1 MSDGDTDGRP
11 LVVGPWRR
19 RSRRTA
25 YANPWIEVFHDEV
38 DRPDGSPGIYGVV
51 HFRTQAVGV
60 VAVADDGRLLLV
72 GQHRYPLDE
81 YSWEIPEG
89 GVDDGESLL
98 DGAIRELREETG
110 YEAADWRRLC
120 RMTVSNSVTD
130 ERGAIFLATG
140 LRPGRAAP
148 EATEG
153 LAIRWATLS
162 EVLAEMD
169 AGEIHDIITLAGVG
183 RYALEVM
190 GPR

>member
-1 MSDGDTDGRP
+1 MSDTESRP
-11 LVVGPWRR
+11 QVVGPWLR

-72 GQHRYPLDE
+72 GQHRYPLDQ

-89 GVDDGESLL
+89 GVDDGEALL

-140 LRPGRAAP
+140 LRPGAAAP
-148 EATEG
+148 EATED
-153 LAIRWATLS
+153 LVIRWATLA
-162 EVLAEMD
+162 EVLVEID
-169 AGEIHDIITLAGVG
+169 DGTIHDLITLAGVG
-183 RYALEVM
+183 RYALEVK
-190 GPR
+190 GSR